1 MHNVGNVHTHAGCTF
16 INPHNVQ
23 RDTSEE
29 AAAMRRATAIP
40 LRPVPLG
47 SSKLRIFG
55 TCLTATSPRAEL
67 TLGNLESDTKAV
79 LGTSSVQATQ
89 HPSSLHDRMAEA
101 MVAGVLELQN

>member
-1 MHNVGNVHTHAGCTF
+1 M
-16 INPHNVQ
+16 Q

-47 SSKLRIFG
+47 ASKLRIFG

-67 TLGNLESDTKAV
+67 TLGNLERHTKAA
-79 LGTSSVQATQ
+79 LGTSSVQATK

-101 MVAGVLELQN
+101 RGCVAGVLELKN